1 MRILLFEDNPAD
13 TRYIQEML
21 TEAGLTDL
29 DLRCVER
36 MSAGLECLAEGE
48 FDVILLDLGL
58 PDSQGLD
65 TFTRVCR
72 QAPIVPIIVFSGLDD
87 KEIAVNAVS
96 SGAQDYMVKG
106 QVNSNLLARAIRYAT
121 ERKKMQNELKQHR
134 DHLEDKVRER
144 TDELQAMVNA
154 MAGREVRMA
163 ELKEAIRK
171 LRAQLEEAGL
181 TPVANDSLKEGSE
194 E

>member
-36 MSAGLECLAEGE
+36 LSAGLECLAEGE

-65 TFTRVCR
+65 TFTRMYR
-72 QAPIVPIIVFSGLDD
+72 QAPRLPIIVFSGLDD
-87 KEIAVNAVS
+87 EEIAVNAVS

-106 QVNSNLLARAIRYAT
+106 QVSSNLLARAIRYAT

-163 ELKEAIRK
+163 ELKEAIRS

-181 TPVANDSLKEGSE
+181 IPVADDPLKEGSE
-194 E
+194 A

>member
-13 TRYIQEML
+13 TRYIQEIL
-21 TEAGLTDL
+21 TEAGLIDL
-29 DLRCVER
+29 DLRCVE
-36 MSAGLECLAEGE
+36 SLSTGLECLAEGE

-65 TFTRVCR
+65 TFTRVCT
-72 QAPIVPIIVFSGLDD
+72 QAPRLPIIVFSGLDD
-87 KEIAVNAVS
+87 EEIAVNAVS

-121 ERKKMQNELKQHR
+121 ERKKMQNELKQNR

-144 TDELQAMVNA
+144 TDELQVMVNA
-154 MAGREVRMA
+154 MSGREVRMA
-163 ELKEAIRK
+163 ELKGTIRK
-171 LRAQLEEAGL
+171 LHAQLEEAGL
-181 TPVANDSLKEGSE
+181 TPVADDPLREMSEG
-194 E
+194 

>member
-13 TRYIQEML
+13 TRYIQEIF
-21 TEAGLTDL
+21 TETGITDL

-36 MSAGLECLAEGE
+36 LSAGLECLAERE

-65 TFTRVCR
+65 TFTRVYA
-72 QAPIVPIIVFSGLDD
+72 QAPRLPIIVFSGLDNE
-87 KEIAVNAVS
+87 EIALNAVS

-106 QVNSNLLARAIRYAT
+106 QVNSNLLTRTIRYAT

-134 DHLEDKVRER
+134 DQLEDKVRER

-163 ELKEAIRK
+163 ELKETIYK
-171 LRAQLEEAGL
+171 LREQLKEAGM
-181 TPVANDSLKEGSE
+181 TPVADDPLKERSD
-194 E
+194 